1 VLLRKEG
8 DAVIA
13 IGQAS
18 HAWISGQLARAWGNA
33 RFAAADPYE
42 EVCLAAEQHDV
53 GMAEWDLRP
62 SLNPRTG
69 LPYSFLEIPLQTHLA
84 LWTAAPAK
92 LLTQSRYAALLVSMH
107 GTALQ
112 ERRDLAKLRPPE
124 RELVAAFLATQRN
137 RESRLAAQLAAD
149 TWQLAR
155 NQRLVWTWDSLS
167 LAVCLR
173 WPTLDL
179 HDVPDG
185 RGNVEMTLTSFTAER
200 CALEPWPFASERV
213 DVHCEGRWLDSTFES
228 EDHLHRALDAAP
240 LVGLTFTLARGGGS
254 SSGVRRVRTQAVA
267 GDRTVAKERSPAAD
281 GPTDEA
287 IVDSED
293 RAARGGWPPVAPS

>member
-1 VLLRKEG
+1 VVCTDRRYRWRVLLREEG

-33 RFAAADPYE
+33 LFAAPDPYE

-53 GMAEWDLRP
+53 GMAEWDLRA

-107 GTALQ
+107 GTALN
-112 ERRDLAKLRPPE
+112 ERRDLGKLRPQE
-124 RELVAAFLATQRN
+124 RELVASFLEAQRD
-137 RESRLAAQLAAD
+137 RESRVAAQLAVDASE
-149 TWQLAR
+149 LAR

-173 WPTLDL
+173 WTTLAL

-185 RGNVEMTLTSFTAER
+185 RGHVEMTLTSLTAER
-200 CALEPWPFASERV
+200 FALEPWPFAGERV
-213 DVHCEGRWLDSTFES
+213 DVHCEGRLLDATFES
-228 EDHLHRALDAAP
+228 EDDLHRALDVAP
-240 LVGLTFTLARGGGS
+240 LVGLKFTLARAGS
-254 SSGVRRVRTQAVA
+254 STSRSRACPRA
-267 GDRTVAKERSPAAD
+267 G
-281 GPTDEA
+281 
-287 IVDSED
+287 
-293 RAARGGWPPVAPS
+293 RGD

>member
-33 RFAAADPYE
+33 RFAAPDPYE

-69 LPYSFLEIPLQTHLA
+69 LPYSFLEVPLQTHLA

-107 GTALQ
+107 GTALN
-112 ERRDLAKLRPPE
+112 ERRDLAKLRRQE
-124 RELVAAFLATQRN
+124 RELVVSFIEAQRD
-137 RESRLAAQLAAD
+137 RESRLAAQLDVDALE
-149 TWQLAR
+149 LAR

-173 WPTLDL
+173 WPTLAL

-185 RGNVEMTLTSFTAER
+185 RGYVEMTLTSLTEER
-200 CALEPWPFASERV
+200 FALEPWPFAGERV
-213 DVHCEGRWLDSTFES
+213 EVHCEGRLLDSTFES
-228 EDHLHRALDAAP
+228 EDDLHRALDTAP
-240 LVGLTFTLARGGGS
+240 PVGLRFTLVRAGS
-254 SSGVRRVRTQAVA
+254 SSSRSGACSRA
-267 GDRTVAKERSPAAD
+267 G
-281 GPTDEA
+281 
-287 IVDSED
+287 
-293 RAARGGWPPVAPS
+293 RGE